1 MNDCT
6 PIHIPLVNDE
16 GDDLEW
22 LARRADAL
30 EHFREWQRDGIRGL
44 RECENNPREEVD
56 FSDWIVT
63 RAISDPSYL
72 PALDWIERKEVERIT
87 GKESAA

>member
-6 PIHIPLVNDE
+6 PIRDQCATDDGE
-16 GDDLEW
+16 DLEW
-22 LARRADAL
+22 LAAREAAL
-30 EHFREWQRDGIRGL
+30 DEYHEWQRDGIRGL
-44 RECENNPREEVD
+44 RECDNNPREEVD

-87 GKESAA
+87 GREAA

>member
-1 MNDCT
+1 MNA

-16 GDDLEW
+16 GEDLEW
-22 LARRADAL
+22 LAARQAAEDDF
-30 EHFREWQRDGIRGL
+30 HEWVRDGIRGL

-56 FSDWIVT
+56 FSDFLIE

-72 PALDWIERKEVERIT
+72 PALDWQERKEVEWIT
-87 GKESAA
+87 GREAA